1 MSTATW
7 IAAIATVVLAIGVI
21 AAAWFAR
28 TASVALSRQLTTQQ
42 ALIGQ
47 LSEALQLQAREL
59 GQSHDERRRAQACR
73 VFIELDRVVPVSVA
87 PAGDSQSASPR
98 QSPWHVTATVR
109 NTSDQPVYDMYV
121 IWQLGTVRM
130 GKPDPVARLLPGD
143 QVTFERGHRTADTD
157 AADTGAAAT
166 DAAATDAAATDV
178 ADTEVAPADPSAL
191 SAFLTFRD
199 TAGVRWTVREDGTLS
214 DVAPASPAAR

>member
-21 AAAWFAR
+21 TAAWFAR
-28 TASVALSRQLTTQQ
+28 TASVALSRQLTAQQ
-42 ALIGQ
+42 ALIAQ
-47 LSEALQLQAREL
+47 LAEVLQLHAREL

-73 VFIELDRVVPVSVA
+73 VFIELDR
-87 PAGDSQSASPR
+87 SASPG
-98 QSPWHVTATVR
+98 QSPWRVTATVR

-130 GKPDPVARLLPGD
+130 GKPDPVARLLPGE
-143 QVTFERGHRTADTD
+143 QVTFERGHR
-157 AADTGAAAT
+157 AADGSDGA
-166 DAAATDAAATDV
+166 DV
-178 ADTEVAPADPSAL
+178 ALSDPSAL

-214 DVAPASPAAR
+214 DVAPATPAGRS

>member
-28 TASVALSRQLTTQQ
+28 TASVALSRQLTAQQ
-42 ALIGQ
+42 TLIAQ
-47 LSEALQLQAREL
+47 LAEALQLHAREL

-73 VFIELDRVVPVSVA
+73 VFIELDRVVPVSFA
-87 PAGDSQSASPR
+87 SAGDGQPASPR
-98 QSPWHVTATVR
+98 HSPWHVTATVR

-130 GKPDPVARLLPGD
+130 GKPDPVARLLPGE
-143 QVTFERGHRTADTD
+143 QVTFERGHR
-157 AADTGAAAT
+157 AADA
-166 DAAATDAAATDV
+166 DVSFDV
-178 ADTEVAPADPSAL
+178 APSDPSAL

-214 DVAPASPAAR
+214 DLAPASAHS

>member
-7 IAAIATVVLAIGVI
+7 IAAIATVVLAISVI
-21 AAAWFAR
+21 IAVWLAR
-28 TASVALSRQLTTQQ
+28 AASVALSRQLTAQQ
-42 ALIGQ
+42 ALTAQ
-47 LSEALQLQAREL
+47 LAEVLQLHAREL

-73 VFIELDRVVPVSVA
+73 VFIELDRV
-87 PAGDSQSASPR
+87 SPG

-130 GKPDPVARLLPGD
+130 GKPDPVARLLPGE
-143 QVTFERGHRTADTD
+143 QVTFERDRQ
-157 AADTGAAAT
+157 AADASSAAT
-166 DAAATDAAATDV
+166 S
-178 ADTEVAPADPSAL
+178 DPSAL
-191 SAFLTFRD
+191 NAFLTFRD

-214 DVAPASPAAR
+214 DVAPSH

>member
-21 AAAWFAR
+21 VAAWFAR
-28 TASVALSRQLTTQQ
+28 TAAVTLSKQLAAQQ
-42 ALIGQ
+42 ELTARLA
-47 LSEALQLQAREL
+47 EVLQLHAREL
-59 GQSHDERRRAQACR
+59 GHSHDERRRAQACR
-73 VFIELDRVVPVSVA
+73 VFIELERLVPVSVA
-87 PAGDSQSASPR
+87 PTGDGVTAPPG
-98 QSPWHVTATVR
+98 QSPWQVTATVR

-121 IWQLGTVRM
+121 IWQRGTVRM

-143 QVTFERGHRTADTD
+143 QVCFERGHQ
-157 AADTGAAAT
+157 
-166 DAAATDAAATDV
+166 
-178 ADTEVAPADPSAL
+178 PADADVSSDQVASSDPTAL

-214 DVAPASPAAR
+214 DLGPAGPHA